1 MFTPIRCPNP
11 DCPRHHEAGDRFF
24 WRNGRYRA
32 ECRSHWVA
40 CFKCKT
46 CRKSF
51 SRQTYR
57 QDYRDKVPRANA
69 TILTLLCS
77 GIGLRQTARVVGV
90 HRNTVTRKFRKIG
103 RQMGFLNANM
113 RKTVDRD
120 LVTLLM
126 DEFESYEGRRNTRPV
141 TIPMVIEKESDF
153 IVDCV
158 SAPIRPRGTMTEK
171 RKRAI
176 ARDERR
182 FGVRK
187 DRSKPALERVLST
200 AASLFRDTTQIEM
213 RSDEKTTYPRLIRA
227 AFADRPVIHLQTH
240 SKLVRDTFNPLFPIN
255 HAEAMSRDLNG
266 RLRRKSWL
274 VSKKHERLNL
284 QLELYMAHKNYVR
297 PRYNTDRKTP
307 AQFLGVHDRR
317 ESPAQLLAWRQDLG
331 PATPHPFDPL
341 GRRLAPSPA
350 RS

>member
-1 MFTPIRCPNP
+1 MFTPIRCPNS
-11 DCPRHHEAGDRFF
+11 DCPRHRDAGERFF

-32 ECRSHWVA
+32 KCRSHWVA

-46 CRKSF
+46 CRTSF
-51 SRQTYR
+51 SRQTFR
-57 QDYRDKVPRANA
+57 QDYRDRVPSVNA

-77 GIGLRQTARVVGV
+77 GIGLRQIARVVGV

-103 RQMGFLNANM
+103 RQMGFLNANL
-113 RKTVDRD
+113 RKKVDRD

-176 ARDERR
+176 AREERR
-182 FGVRK
+182 FGARK
-187 DRSKPALERVLST
+187 DRSKPALERVLKT
-200 AASLFRDTTQIEM
+200 AASLFGDITHVEM
-213 RSDEKTTYPRLIRA
+213 RSDEKTTYPGLIRA
-227 AFADRPVIHLQTH
+227 AFADKSVTHSQTN

-255 HAEAMSRDLNG
+255 HAEGDVARPERAAPAGVVARQQEIRAAESAAGALHGAQELRAPAVQHRPKDPCAIPRGARTSRITDPAS
-266 RLRRKSWL
+266 RL
-274 VSKKHERLNL
+274 
-284 QLELYMAHKNYVR
+284 A
-297 PRYNTDRKTP
+297 T
-307 AQFLGVHDRR
+307 G
-317 ESPAQLLAWRQDLG
+317 LG
-331 PATPHPFDPL
+331 P
-341 GRRLAPSPA
+341 G
-350 RS
+350 